1 MVHSSRAGV
10 RRSLPVLVLALLFA
24 VPAGAATPDNEAFD
38 GSFRLANGDVI
49 TGGYFIEGGEE
60 SFIYLDAANT
70 AREGGKFKRVGNA
83 AVLRSV
89 IPNTHVTIEFRPGA
103 DGSLDTI
110 VWNQKGRKPLSGTR
124 VFAHKSRDVTFA
136 SADGTVLHGRLMVP
150 LCKGPHPAIVTVG
163 GSGPADRHG
172 GPFQTFF
179 LQHGMAVLSY
189 DKRGYGPK
197 TTPDNWREP
206 DLSQMSADAA
216 AGVRFLQA
224 QPGIDAARIGLFG
237 SSQGGWVVPDAAV
250 EAPRTAYMILRV
262 GPALSEFETHL
273 YERRQDLRAGG
284 LHGLDLDYAIDL
296 SRALYKLAMAGRPI
310 ADADALAAPY
320 LHTAWYKKAFGDGP
334 ISKVWSS
341 FWWNWDARNMA
352 VTPVPAIKKFRG
364 PVLWFLAEKDVN
376 VPLVSTRIALER
388 AFAASPG
395 HDHTLKIVKGAPHSF
410 IIPGHEGALHYTN
423 DFFAPMEAWLDARH
437 LSEPSCWRRQAAR
450 D

>member
-1 MVHSSRAGV
+1 MVHFSRAGL
-10 RRSLPVLVLALLFA
+10 RPLLLALAFGVLFV
-24 VPAGAATPDNEAFD
+24 VPAGAAAPDNEAFD

-70 AREGGKFKRVGNA
+70 AREGGKFKRVGNGT
-83 AVLRSV
+83 VLRSA
-89 IPNTHVTIEFRPGA
+89 IPNVDVTIEFRPGV

-110 VWNQKGRKPLSGTR
+110 VWKQKGRKPLSGTR
-124 VFAHKSRDVTFA
+124 VFAHKSRVVSFA
-136 SADGTVLHGRLMVP
+136 SVDGTVLHGRLMVP
-150 LCKGPHPAIVTVG
+150 QCKGPHPAIVTIG
-163 GSGPADRHG
+163 GSGPSDRHG

-179 LQHGMAVLSY
+179 LQHGMAVLSF

-216 AGVRFLQA
+216 AGVRFLAA
-224 QPGIDAARIGLFG
+224 QPGIDATRIGLFG
-237 SSQGGWVVPDAAV
+237 SSQGGWVVPQAAIRKPG
-250 EAPRTAYMILRV
+250 AAYMILRV
-262 GPALSEFETHL
+262 GPALSQFETHL
-273 YERRQDLRAGG
+273 YERRNDLRAEGV
-284 LHGLDLDYAIDL
+284 HGIALDKAVAL
-296 SRALYKLAMAGRPI
+296 SRALYELAMAGRPI

-334 ISKVWSS
+334 ISKVWSR

-364 PVLWFLAEKDVN
+364 PILWFLAEKDVN
-376 VPLVSTRIALER
+376 VPLVPTRIALTR
-388 AFAASPG
+388 AFAASPS

-410 IIPGHEGALHYTN
+410 IIPGHEGALHYTQ
-423 DFFAPMEAWLDARH
+423 DFFAPMGAWLDARH
-437 LSEPSCWRRQAAR
+437 LSEPGCWRR
-450 D
+450 